1 MRKTALTMFGGLLR
15 LVGLRGQW
23 RRGQRKRL
31 FIVRSA
37 PITRAVAARDSGSEA
52 Q

>member
-23 RRGQRKRL
+23 RHAISASKRNKKQRE
-31 FIVRSA
+31 
-37 PITRAVAARDSGSEA
+37 AVS
-52 Q
+52 